1 MTVSTRP
8 PTGAPFEGDANRR
21 PNLRVIETPQLFP
34 GCVVQCRS
42 HRHLV
47 EEVEPADEPG
57 GDTIVRMACLDD
69 DANGQKLEVFWERE
83 VDARVLG
90 KSTWETVGQRGF
102 DDPQVFSSYLHTLQ
116 WNCVTSLVR
125 SRYTTADF
133 TAIGLSLINP
143 WSLNGRST

>member
-42 HRHLV
+42 HLHLV
-47 EEVEPADEPG
+47 EEVEPSDEHG

-90 KSTWETVGQRGF
+90 KSTWETVGQHPTVTG
-102 DDPQVFSSYLHTLQ
+102 QQLVFASQSHPIS
-116 WNCVTSLVR
+116 N
-125 SRYTTADF
+125 
-133 TAIGLSLINP
+133 
-143 WSLNGRST
+143 STQSQPLAHN